1 MKPGWYDLLDTLSP
15 GARLSLAR
23 GCVALPRLEIE
34 VLGSSE
40 ASAGLDRL
48 LTAAAA
54 RGVDFEQTLRLLR
67 DVPEFHAP
75 PQMFDCL
82 SIVWGALIAIAEV
95 LTGYRGLTPAALDQL
110 ALAAMEWVW
119 ASQPESGAKSA
130 EDNDWDDPKFQE
142 PPYVEEWKRIQLLAE
157 RLADDAPM
165 SEIEPFMRPA
175 EDVARAWRARM
186 EMLGCSREEADA
198 ELVQLRALQETDP
211 ECGVV
216 WTPDLEDLSDSARD
230 LLVDSCLPVAFV
242 VASLSGF
249 DNRLASVRDL
259 LDQGFPES
267 DIPEVGPTKLDSEYQ
282 EITVSERLWPTRCRM
297 TLSRSST
304 SAGGTSKLS
313 ATWCIQGP
321 GVI

>member
-1 MKPGWYDLLDTLSP
+1 
-15 GARLSLAR
+15 
-23 GCVALPRLEIE
+23 
-34 VLGSSE
+34 
-40 ASAGLDRL
+40 
-48 LTAAAA
+48 
-54 RGVDFEQTLRLLR
+54 
-67 DVPEFHAP
+67 
-75 PQMFDCL
+75 
-82 SIVWGALIAIAEV
+82 
-95 LTGYRGLTPAALDQL
+95 
-110 ALAAMEWVW
+110 
-119 ASQPESGAKSA
+119 
-130 EDNDWDDPKFQE
+130 
-142 PPYVEEWKRIQLLAE
+142 VEEWKRIQLLAE